1 MKTKVFLLL
10 SIAFLLSSSV
20 FGRDPLE
27 GTKWKLTGWTISSID
42 PKDVNITLNFSGGKV
57 SGSGGVNSYSGPCE
71 TKPDGSFIAGEIS
84 FTLIA
89 GPEPAMRA
97 EAAYFKLLGDARFF
111 KIKGDMLTLYDGM
124 GNEMMSFEI
133 VKV

>member
-57 SGSGGVNSYSGPCE
+57 SGSGGVNSYGGSYE
-71 TKPDGSFIAGEIS
+71 AKTDGSFSVGSISMTEMAGTE
-84 FTLIA
+84 L
-89 GPEPAMRA
+89 AMRA
-97 EAAYFKLLGDARFF
+97 EAAFFRLLSQAKSFKVKGDA
-111 KIKGDMLTLYDGM
+111 LTLFDKN
-124 GNEMMSFEI
+124 GNEQLIF
-133 VKV
+133 KRDK